1 MFKNAII
8 LSGGE
13 GVRMRPLTKYIPK
26 ALVEFNGV
34 PLIKNILNLLNT
46 NGVKDIYVTYNYLSE
61 ILFNNLKNEVKGF
74 INTTDKDNSY
84 FLFNSFVKHIDE
96 PIIIAPCDLDV
107 NIDFNII
114 YHDYFTLGEP
124 AIMLV
129 GVPPVSNVDGDFI
142 EFNDDNIITSLDRNK
157 ETNVYRSEEH
167 TSELQ
172 SRP

>member
-84 FLFNSFVKHIDE
+84 FLFNSFVKHNMMQYQNVVFYYFYN
-96 PIIIAPCDLDV
+96 V
-107 NIDFNII
+107 NDNQLYQHLI
-114 YHDYFTLGEP
+114 YYQHIFLP
-124 AIMLV
+124 
-129 GVPPVSNVDGDFI
+129 
-142 EFNDDNIITSLDRNK
+142 
-157 ETNVYRSEEH
+157 
-167 TSELQ
+167 
-172 SRP
+172 